1 MLFQEELI
9 HLVKEKCEIDPCI
22 SACMMYGSFTKGEGD
37 QYSDVEFYIFLK
49 DDEIHD
55 FKSSEWIKD
64 IESYD
69 LLFFNEYGTEVVVF
83 SNLIRGEFH
92 FLPESDIEIIKS
104 FKDTGVFPDT
114 ESMFIYDRTGRLKAC
129 LDDLGGDGPVRMT
142 HDNVNFA
149 FNNFVNAWLM
159 GVNVLKRGEHA
170 RSLECLSNVQKYVLQ
185 LIRVRERNVE
195 RWLNA
200 TKNLERDLSEK
211 AYGEYAS
218 ITSKLDSEDLFRAY
232 SAALCVV
239 EDLIRVLSDDFQF
252 DINLDFTCKLHSY
265 LNEVFGN

>member
-1 MLFQEELI
+1 MLFQEKLI

-64 IESYD
+64 IGPYD

-83 SNLIRGEFH
+83 ANLIRGEFH

-114 ESMFIYDRTGRLKAC
+114 ESMYIYDRTGKLKAC
-129 LDDLGGDGPVRMT
+129 LEHLAGDGPERMT
-142 HDNVNFA
+142 DDNVNFA

-170 RSLECLSNVQKYVLQ
+170 RSLECLSSVQKYVLQ
-185 LIRVRERNVE
+185 LIRVRERNVD

-200 TKNLERDLSEK
+200 TKNLERDLPEK
-211 AYGEYAS
+211 AYGEYAA
-218 ITSKLDSEDLFRAY
+218 ITSSLDAAELYKAY
-232 SAALCVV
+232 STALCVI
-239 EDLIRVLSDDFQF
+239 EDLIRVLSDDFQC
-252 DINLDFTCKLHSY
+252 DMDLDFTCKLHSY

>member
-1 MLFQEELI
+1 MLFQEKLI
-9 HLVKEKCEIDPCI
+9 HLIKKKCEIDPCI

-49 DDEIHD
+49 DDEIQD
-55 FKSSEWIKD
+55 FKSSAWIKD
-64 IESYD
+64 IEAYD
-69 LLFFNEYGTEVVVF
+69 LLFLNEYGTEVVVF

-92 FLPESDIEIIKS
+92 FLPESDIEVIKT
-104 FKDTGVFPDT
+104 FKETGVFPDT
-114 ESMFIYDRTGRLKAC
+114 ESMFIYDRTGKLKAC
-129 LDDLGGDGPVRMT
+129 LDHLAGDGPERMT

-170 RSLECLSNVQKYVLQ
+170 RSLECLSSVQKYVLQ

-200 TKNLERDLSEK
+200 TKNLEKDLSEK
-211 AYGEYAS
+211 AYSEYAA
-218 ITSKLDSEDLFRAY
+218 ITSSVNAAELYKAY
-232 SAALCVV
+232 SAALRVV
-239 EDLIRVLSDDFQF
+239 EDLVRELSNDYLF
-252 DINLDFTCKLHSY
+252 DMDLDFTRKLHSY